1 MAMESSAKRSFR
13 FEGFCLDLER
23 SSLRSKDREIV
34 LRPKSF
40 SVLYYLAANPGRIV
54 SKQELDDAIWPNVA
68 VTDASLAQCIRELR
82 EKLED
87 ASRTLIKTIHRRG
100 YMLDTEVTEEVEE
113 GTTSTASAILVSAL
127 DCRVKAEDPPDNPTL
142 GEKTTTDGPFRVTE
156 TETASK
162 MPAAAGAGALGNN
175 HFRRLSDDQSQ
186 PGLTLRARWSSIVP
200 LAAFTLVVLSFAASW
215 FWGYSVLDASSSKHI
230 GRALTMFRDC
240 GECPEMVVLPA
251 GNIDKNLRSKGE
263 EATSGIKVIA
273 LGRFE
278 ITVEQFAAFVDQS
291 NFEVGTKCE
300 IVTGSGKTVSLKTIS
315 EASFRQQP
323 NKAITNSHPAS
334 CVSWHDAK
342 AYAAWLASKTGKPY
356 RLLTG
361 VEWEYAARAG
371 TTEPYSFKGG
381 VTRLCD
387 YARFADLDSQFPWAS
402 GCHSTYLE
410 RGSLP
415 VGSLKPN
422 PWGLFDVHGNVWE
435 WVQDCISSDP
445 AVLRVMDAKSFSAD
459 DCKISVIR
467 GGGWAANARR
477 VEAGFY
483 LDAQTHTRSQA
494 VGFRVGLTIDR

>member
-1 MAMESSAKRSFR
+1 MAMGSSVKRSFR
-13 FEGFCLDLER
+13 FRGFCLDPER
-23 SSLRSKDREIV
+23 SSLRSQDKEIV

-40 SVLYYLAANPGRIV
+40 DVLYYLAANPGRIV

-100 YMLDTEVTEEVEE
+100 YMLDTDVTEEADE
-113 GTTSTASAILVSAL
+113 GTTTASPILVSAL
-127 DCRVKAEDPPDNPTL
+127 DCRGAIEAEDPPGDPILTEKIPDNGT
-142 GEKTTTDGPFRVTE
+142 FRIIQNE
-156 TETASK
+156 SASK
-162 MPAAAGAGALGNN
+162 RPAAAGTGALGKN
-175 HFRRLSDDQSQ
+175 HFARLSVDE
-186 PGLTLRARWSSIVP
+186 PGPNHRARWSSIVS
-200 LAAFTLVVLSFAASW
+200 LATFTLVVLSFAASW
-215 FWGYSVLDASSSKHI
+215 FSGYSVLDASSSKNI
-230 GRALTMFRDC
+230 GHTLTMFRDC
-240 GECPEMVVLPA
+240 GECPEMIVLPA
-251 GNIDKNLRSKGE
+251 GKIDNNVRSKGE
-263 EATSGIKVIA
+263 EAASGEKVIA

-291 NFEVGTKCE
+291 KFEVGTKCE
-300 IVTGSGKTVSLKTIS
+300 IVTGSGKSVSLNTIT

-323 NKAITNSHPAS
+323 DKLITNSHPAS

-361 VEWEYAARAG
+361 VEWEYAARAS
-371 TTEPYSFKGG
+371 TTEPYSFEGG
-381 VTRLCD
+381 VSKLCD
-387 YARFADLDSQFPWAS
+387 YARFADLNSQFPWGS

-435 WVQDCISSDP
+435 WVEDCISSDP
-445 AVLRVMDAKSFSAD
+445 TIMPAMDVKSFSTD
-459 DCKISVIR
+459 DCKYSVIR

-483 LDAQTHTRSQA
+483 LDAQTRMRSQA
-494 VGFRVGLTIDR
+494 VGFRVGLTLDR